1 MYTHLYIYI
10 YIYMYIYTYIYTNG
24 FTRIYVDVCIYVYI
38 VARHDH
44 QLDPDRVLLT
54 LEQQGGA
61 WSIGVYV

>member
-1 MYTHLYIYI
+1 
-10 YIYMYIYTYIYTNG
+10 MYIYTYIYTNG